1 MKPIIKKINNKDLR
15 IGHMDGNVATYY
27 QKKVWLFL
35 QHKGKEL
42 FGKEFS
48 IPVQDQPLIQKI
60 IFVLIRDKVNCDKFN
75 LHFKKGIFLTGPVGV
90 GKTSITRLLPLLLPK
105 SIIFNHYSCRN
116 IAFEYNQK
124 GAEVIQ
130 LYAQKRFVCFDDL
143 GAEATGRF
151 YGKDCN
157 TMAEIILSRYDF
169 LMAMQAKGNHHF
181 QTIITTNLT
190 ATEVEERYGE
200 RVRSRIRQLFNLF
213 AYPTNAKDKRK

>member
-1 MKPIIKKINNKDLR
+1 MSKKIKDKNLC
-15 IGHMDGNVATYY
+15 IGQLEEKKATYF
-27 QKKVWLFL
+27 QNKVWFFL
-35 QHKGKEL
+35 QQKGKEL
-42 FGKEFS
+42 FGKKFS

-60 IFVLIRDKVNCDKFN
+60 IFVLIRDEVNCKKFN
-75 LHFKKGIFLTGPVGV
+75 LNINKGIFLTGPVGV
-90 GKTSITRLLPLLLPK
+90 GKTSITNLLPLLLP
-105 SIIFNHYSCRN
+105 SSLIFYHYSCRN

-130 LYAQKRFVCFDDL
+130 KYAEKRYVCFDDL

-190 ATEVEERYGE
+190 ATEVEDRYGE
-200 RVRSRIRQLFNLF
+200 RVRSRIRELFNLF
-213 AYPTNAKDKRK
+213 AYPPNAKDKRN